1 MFIAD
6 DVKKNAEKNRK
17 SILSDSSK
25 ESERFAIQSL
35 EVFCRNQYSEELD
48 EIIPKLKEDSELV
61 YGFIGE
67 YQQHEL
73 NRSSVKTKKVRISKG
88 KYKQVPFTPKEK
100 NRIRDVSERTI
111 KMRMTYIKALLKKNG
126 IEVTEQRLKETLGKV
141 MKRLRKPITADDV
154 AKVVMHSEKRIKAMV
169 MMQATSGM
177 RMTEVRQLRMK
188 DLERKARWQIRIP
201 AEIAKTR
208 EERITYM
215 TEEASEYVEPFLK
228 DKEPDDLVF
237 ASLKDNTKP
246 ISKSGYTKHV
256 YNAVKRAGLDEK
268 YEHSG
273 QLRVTSHGFR
283 SFFITELGK
292 AEGFFGHY
300 LAGHSWANKEYDRYD
315 DKAILRVFM
324 DYENRLKIFDRGNPD
339 YENVIKQMKQKIL
352 QMEERI
358 ETLKEEGNLTVVNAE
373 DLPELKVN

>member
-25 ESERFAIQSL
+25 ESERFAIKSL
-35 EVFCRNQYSEELD
+35 EVFCRNQYSEEL
-48 EIIPKLKEDSELV
+48 EEVIPKIQAKPESV

-73 NRSSVKTKKVRISKG
+73 NRGSIKTKKVRISKG
-88 KYKQVPFTPKEK
+88 KYEEVDLTLKEK
-100 NRIRDVSERTI
+100 SRMKNVGERTI
-111 KMRMTYIKALLKKNG
+111 KMRMTYIKAHLKKNG
-126 IEVTEQRLKETLGKV
+126 IEVTEQGLKETLGKV
-141 MKRLRKPITADDV
+141 KKRLRKPITADDV
-154 AKVVMHSEKRIKAMV
+154 AKVVMYSEKRIKAMV

-177 RMTEVRQLRMK
+177 RMSEVRQLRMK
-188 DLERKARWQIRIP
+188 DLERKTRWQIRIP
-201 AEIAKTR
+201 AEIAKTK

-215 TEEASEYVEPFLK
+215 TEEASKFVEPFLK
-228 DKEPDDLVF
+228 DKKPDDLVF
-237 ASLKDNTKP
+237 ASLKDKKKP
-246 ISKSGYTKHV
+246 ISKSGYTKHI
-256 YNAVKRAGLDEK
+256 YNAVKRAGLDEQ

-324 DYENRLKIFDRGNPD
+324 DYENRLKIFDRGNSD

-352 QMEERI
+352 QMEEVI
-358 ETLKEEGNLTVVNAE
+358 ERQREEGNLTLKDVGE
-373 DLPELKVN
+373 IPELKVN